1 MDPGANLCVHNF
13 GPRIL
18 EDWSGSWRVNVSPA
32 RITVVG
38 SANMDLTFRAA
49 LLPGPGETACGT
61 GFYKGFGGK
70 GANQAVAA
78 ARLGAQVSFVGCVG
92 ADDFGRAVRE
102 QLAKEG
108 VGIKH
113 LGTDPDRPTGTA
125 AILVDDAG
133 ENAIVGV
140 PGANL
145 GLTPEDAQA
154 AAELLRSSAI
164 VLAPCETMI
173 ETITAAF
180 HIAHD
185 VGRMCILNPAPAR
198 ELPNEL
204 LSILD
209 VIVPNETELRMLTG
223 RTTGSLD
230 DVVAAAALLRSRGP
244 AVAIVTL
251 GPRGAVVVD
260 AAGHRHLP
268 GIPVTAVDTSGAG
281 DAFCGA
287 LVAALAEGTPLID
300 AARKAN
306 VVAAH
311 SVTRPGT
318 QASYPRRNE
327 IKDW

>member
-1 MDPGANLCVHNF
+1 M
-13 GPRIL
+13 
-18 EDWSGSWRVNVSPA
+18 SPA
-32 RITVVG
+32 HITVVG
-38 SANMDLTFRAA
+38 SANMDLTFRATR
-49 LLPGPGETACGT
+49 LPGPGETACGT
-61 GFYKGFGGK
+61 AFYKGFGGK

-78 ARLGAQVSFVGCVG
+78 ARLGAHVSFVGCVG
-92 ADDFGRAVRE
+92 ADDFGRAIRE
-102 QLAKEG
+102 QLANEG
-108 VGIKH
+108 VGITH

-145 GLTPEDAQA
+145 GLTPDDVEA
-154 AAELLRSSAI
+154 AADLLRSSAI
-164 VLAPCETMI
+164 VLAPCEVMI

-180 HIAHD
+180 QIVHRA
-185 VGRMCILNPAPAR
+185 GRMCILNPAPAR
-198 ELPNEL
+198 ELPDEL
-204 LSILD
+204 LSLLD

-230 DVVAAAALLRSRGP
+230 DVVAAAHMLRSRGP
-244 AVAIVTL
+244 EVAIVTL
-251 GPRGAVVVD
+251 GSRGAVVVD
-260 AAGHRHLP
+260 AAGHWHLP

-287 LVAALAEGTPLID
+287 LAAALAAGTPLLD

-306 VVAAH
+306 SVAAY

-327 IKDW
+327 IEDW